1 MKTINHDGEEY
12 VLKTDIE
19 NAFRD
24 RIQKLSARAIQAE
37 EAAAA
42 IQDQLDNQSGELSK
56 IQKLSSRVQE
66 LESELETANSRY
78 SRHTAM
84 SELGITDP
92 EVRELVEWQ
101 YERAT
106 KGDDKAPSLND
117 WLQSIKEDPSKAPV
131 TLRPHLES
139 QQTTAAAEQVTEQVT
154 EQAAPQVTPQ
164 VEQPALIAPKT
175 NTGAAPAPVQSTDIL
190 KRGAEDF
197 EFYKANRDA
206 IRKAYRGKK

>member
-1 MKTINHDGEEY
+1 MKTIEHEGQTF
-12 VLKTDIE
+12 VLKADIE
-19 NAFRD
+19 NAFKD

-37 EAAAA
+37 EAAKA
-42 IQDQLDNQSGELSK
+42 IQEQMDNQSGELEK
-56 IQKLSSRVQE
+56 IQKLSTRVQE
-66 LESELETANSRY
+66 LEGELENANSRY

-139 QQTTAAAEQVTEQVT
+139 QQPTTAAEQVTEQVT